1 MINTARARIDLS
13 SLRHNFDAA
22 RRLCPQSR
30 VMAMVKADAYGHG
43 LCQIASALREADAFA
58 VARLKEAILLRE
70 AGIAQRI
77 LLLSTLLSVDD
88 LQRCSELNIDVTA
101 HDQVSVIAIAE
112 QAISTPL
119 RVWLELDSGMH
130 RAGLSPEA
138 FIQADRV
145 LAAHTGVLELVH
157 MSHFSDALDARAT
170 ERQLA
175 CISGCRAASSRAPLS
190 LANSAALITRP
201 ETRADWVRPGIM
213 LYGDNPAGAT
223 HSVPLRAVMR
233 LSARVVSIRDI
244 GAHESVGYNGR
255 WTSTRHSRIGT
266 IGIGYGDGYPR
277 HAPTGT
283 PVWINGHR
291 VPLVGRVSMDSLTV
305 DLTESAEVSVG
316 TEAILWGDELA
327 TALIADQAGTIS
339 YELLTS
345 VSSRVTR
352 EYTGER

>member
-1 MINTARARIDLS
+1 MNTASAQIDLS
-13 SLRHNFDAA
+13 SLRHNFDVA
-22 RRLCPQSR
+22 RRLCPHSR
-30 VMAMVKADAYGHG
+30 IMAMVKADAYGHG
-43 LCQIASALREADAFA
+43 LCKVASALKEADGIA
-58 VARLKEAILLRE
+58 VARLQEAILLRQ

-77 LLLSTLLSVDD
+77 LLLSTLLSVED
-88 LQRCSELNIDVTA
+88 LQRCSELKIDVTA
-101 HDQVSVIAIAE
+101 HDQTSVSAIAE
-112 QAISTPL
+112 QSNNAPL
-119 RVWLELDSGMH
+119 RVWLKLDSGMH

-138 FIQADRV
+138 FTQADRM
-145 LAAHTGVLELVH
+145 LAAHTGILELIH
-157 MSHFSDALDARAT
+157 MSHFSNVLDARTT

-190 LANSAALITRP
+190 LANSGALITRP

-213 LYGDNPAGAT
+213 LYGDNPAGTT

-233 LSARVVSIRDI
+233 LSARVVSTREI

-255 WTSTRHSRIGT
+255 WTSARPSKIGI

-283 PVWINGHR
+283 PVWVNGHR
-291 VPLVGRVSMDSLTV
+291 VPLVGQVSMDSLTV
-305 DLTESAEVSVG
+305 DLTELSEVSVG
-316 TEAILWGDELA
+316 DEVILWGSELPA
-327 TALIADQAGTIS
+327 ALIANQAGTIS

-352 EYTGER
+352 EYTGES